1 MTSLVDSIR
10 HALGLTAAQRGRE
23 LFETSAQHDGERF
36 RNVKPRPVEGIGKM
50 LGITWNL
57 LFNKPDGTA
66 PASALPVDA
75 LSPEQLRAAPD
86 RSLYRLGHSTMLLKL
101 RGQILVDRSGL
112 R

>member
-57 LFNKPDGTA
+57 LFNKPEAPCPSMRSRLNSSAPRLTGACTA
-66 PASALPVDA
+66 
-75 LSPEQLRAAPD
+75 
-86 RSLYRLGHSTMLLKL
+86 LGIQPCCSSC
-101 RGQILVDRSGL
+101 VANSG
-112 R
+112 